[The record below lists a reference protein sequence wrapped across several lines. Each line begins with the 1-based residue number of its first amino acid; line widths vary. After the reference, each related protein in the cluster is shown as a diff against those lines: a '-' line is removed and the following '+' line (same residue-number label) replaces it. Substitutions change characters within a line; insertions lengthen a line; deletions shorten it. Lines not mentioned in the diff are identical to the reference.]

1 MEIKIKNIDGFGL
14 GSAQKV
20 KQEGGNFVQEL
31 GKFLQWVNQEQKRS
45 ESLREAVLKGADVP
59 MHEMVIEFEKARV
72 ALNLLIQVRNK
83 LLEAFQEL
91 NRMQV

>member
-1 MEIKIKNIDGFGL
+1 MEIRAIDGL
-14 GSAQKV
+14 L
-20 KQEGGNFVQEL
+20 KQRSSIQNREKGDFLQEL
-31 GKFLQWVNQEQKRS
+31 DKFVQWVNKEQQKA
-45 ESLREAVLKGADVP
+45 ESIKEAVLKGAEIP
-59 MHEMVIEFEKARV
+59 LHQMVVEFEKAKT

>member
-1 MEIKIKNIDGFGL
+1 MEIRAIDGLLKQKL
-14 GSAQKV
+14 GYQKNE
-20 KQEGGNFVQEL
+20 KSDFLQEL
-31 GKFLQWVNQEQKRS
+31 GKFVQWVNKEQQKS
-45 ESLREAVLKGADVP
+45 ESIREAVLGGAEIPLHQMIV
-59 MHEMVIEFEKARV
+59 EFEKART

>member
-1 MEIKIKNIDGFGL
+1 MEIRAVDGL
-14 GSAQKV
+14 L
-20 KQEGGNFVQEL
+20 KQRLSPQRGERGDFLQEL
-31 GKFLQWVNQEQKRS
+31 GRFVQWVNKEQQKS
-45 ESLREAVLKGADVP
+45 DSIREAVLRGAEIP
-59 MHEMVIEFEKARV
+59 LHQMVIEFEKART

>member
-1 MEIKIKNIDGFGL
+1 MEISAVDGVL
-14 GSAQKV
+14 KQRLSPQQKE
-20 KQEGGNFVQEL
+20 KGD
-31 GKFLQWVNQEQKRS
+31 FLQEFNKFIDWVNKEQQKS
-45 ESLREAVLKGADVP
+45 ESIKEAVLKGAEIP
-59 MHEMVIEFEKARV
+59 LHQMVIEFEKAKT